1 VILDRV
7 ASVSF
12 IAALDSEAR
21 ERVLDEV
28 RELIAATPELS
39 GLNEARVPYL
49 TCAYW
54 TGRISQGTASPAF

>member
-1 VILDRV
+1 MILDRV

-12 IAALDSEAR
+12 MAALDSEAR
-21 ERVLDEV
+21 ERVHDEV
-28 RELIAATPELS
+28 RQLIAATPELS